1 MKKGKRAA
9 SPIRSPE
16 RMKNQPAL
24 HDIASRSLTWL
35 RSTARPA
42 GGLLLAALTA
52 LFAFVFAGA
61 EHEALA
67 IAEGRFLALEIGIAL
82 AAIGWLACRTLLAQ
96 WIGGATLL
104 AFVAL
109 PASPTRSAVVGG
121 ILLFGILLAAAPLAL
136 RRRDHGFGA
145 TLADFFFLT
154 LGLQVLARPDLLLQP
169 FSLRSAALVLMPLL
183 AAFALEVLAD
193 RHGNE
198 RALLALAVVALLAPG
213 LNVHATLLLLAAA
226 AGTWA
231 GDGKNDLLSRGAV
244 AAFLVLPLLLRWPTG
259 LLASALG
266 ATLLVEALAPRRT
279 ALPAFL
285 ATVVAS
291 MAIGR
296 PAGEP
301 LDAFLLAAAL
311 TPAAFAVASEV
322 RQRVAAGVFLIL
334 GAAWLAKDLEG
345 WAAGAL
351 LLALSVPVE
360 RPAGRLQRGFTL
372 VLLAGGLGLASFP
385 WLRPEPLEGI
395 WRLLTPSPITFFSLA
410 CGLVLVPGLL
420 AERLPDALQRRLPA
434 NWPLVAA
441 GLGIAI
447 TLLTAM
453 PPAGLSLL
461 RSGPQALVEARPSLR
476 LDIGTFP
483 CRQVIVDSQLFH
495 GAELAPGQEVARLI
509 FLGKNDE
516 ELLVLPLRAGDDTA
530 DWAAARED
538 LERRPDFR
546 APRPWLSQVAPTGT
560 FFSGRFRRRFDLPT
574 TIDAVAVELR
584 RADGLPGP
592 LQVALHELELR
603 P

>member
-24 HDIASRSLTWL
+24 HDIVSRTFTWL

-52 LFAFVFAGA
+52 LFAFLFAGA

-96 WIGGATLL
+96 WIAGATLL
-104 AFVAL
+104 AFVGL

-121 ILLFGILLAAAPLAL
+121 ILLFGFLLAAAPLAL
-136 RRRDHGFGA
+136 RRRDGFGA
-145 TLADFFFLT
+145 TLADFFFLA
-154 LGLQVLARPDLLLQP
+154 LGLQVLTRPDLLLQP
-169 FSLRSAALVLMPLL
+169 YSLRSAALVLMPLL
-183 AAFALEVLAD
+183 AALALEVLAH

-231 GDGKNDLLSRGAV
+231 GDENNDLLSRGAA
-244 AAFLVLPLLLRWPTG
+244 AAFLVLPLLVRWPTG

-266 ATLLVEALAPRRT
+266 ATLLIEGLAPRRT
-279 ALPAFL
+279 ALPAFF
-285 ATVVAS
+285 ATIAATLS
-291 MAIGR
+291 AGR

-311 TPAAFAVASEV
+311 TPAAFAVTGEA
-322 RQRVAAGVFLIL
+322 RQRVAAGVFLIF
-334 GAAWLAKDLEG
+334 GAAWLAQDLEG

-360 RPAGRLQRGFTL
+360 RPAGLAQRAFTL
-372 VLLAGGLGLASFP
+372 ALLAGGVGLASFP
-385 WLRPEPLEGI
+385 WLRPEPLAEI
-395 WRLLTPSPITFFSLA
+395 WRLLTPSPISFFSLA
-410 CGLVLVPGLL
+410 CALVLVPGLV
-420 AERLPDALQRRLPA
+420 AERLPDTWKQRLPA

-441 GLGIAI
+441 GLGIGIA
-447 TLLTAM
+447 LLAAM

-476 LDIGTFP
+476 LEIGTFP
-483 CRQVIVDSQLFH
+483 CRQVVVDSQLFH

-509 FLGKNDE
+509 FLGKSGE

-560 FFSGRFRRRFDLPT
+560 FFSGRFRRRFDLPK